1 MSPHDLILFFLQVSL
16 MLAAAVVFGQL
27 VRKLGQPVV
36 LGEIIGGILLGP
48 SFFGVLAPNLHAWL
62 FPTAGITLTVRDTVI
77 KLGMLFFLFVAGLE
91 VDITHL
97 RRRGWRIVWI
107 SVTGIVVPFSLGFGL
122 VRFFPGV
129 WGLQTNNTPIFALF
143 IGTALS
149 ISALPLIA
157 RILMDLDMIK
167 EEIGMV
173 VMAAATI
180 DDLVG
185 WALFAVILGNFVP
198 GKLLDSFMVG
208 PWTTP
213 GLVLV
218 FFILFLTIG
227 RWAAQRSLGWLQN
240 RLTWPSSFIGVM
252 IVLILAAA
260 AVSELIGIHSIFGA
274 FLVGVAFARK
284 SEKRDQAHEM
294 VYQFVVS
301 FFAPIYF
308 VSIGLQ
314 VDFTTNFD
322 LPLVLLVLVI
332 ACAGKIGGA
341 TLGALMGKMPFKES
355 LAVGFGMNA
364 RGMMEMILASVAYE
378 HKVIDQRVF
387 IALIVMAL
395 VTSILS
401 GPMMQRLLKITKTR
415 IQA

>member
-1 MSPHDLILFFLQVSL
+1 MSSHDLVLFFIQVSL
-16 MLAAAVVFGQL
+16 MLATAVLFGQL
-27 VRKLGQPVV
+27 ARKLGQPVV
-36 LGEIIGGILLGP
+36 LGELMGGILLGP
-48 SFFGVLAPNLHAWL
+48 TFLGLLAPNVHAWL
-62 FPTAGITLTVRDTVI
+62 FPAAGITLTVRDAVI

-97 RRRGWRIVWI
+97 RRLGPRIIWI
-107 SVTGIVVPFSLGFGL
+107 SITGIVVPFGLGFGL
-122 VRFFPGV
+122 VRLLPGV
-129 WGLQTNNTPIFALF
+129 WGPQTNNTLIFALF

-185 WALFAVILGNFVP
+185 WALFAVILGNLVP
-198 GKLLDSFMVG
+198 GKLIAPSIVNIWATL
-208 PWTTP
+208 
-213 GLVLV
+213 GLVLA
-218 FFILFLTIG
+218 FFTLFLTIG

-240 RLTWPSSFIGVM
+240 QLTWPSSFIGVM
-252 IVLILAAA
+252 IVLILAASA
-260 AVSELIGIHSIFGA
+260 ASELIGVHSIFGA

-284 SEKRDQAHEM
+284 SEKRNQAHEM

-314 VDFTTNFD
+314 VDFTANFH

-332 ACAGKIGGA
+332 ACAGKIGGV
-341 TLGALMGKMPFKES
+341 TLGARMGKMSLRES

-364 RGMMEMILASVAYE
+364 RGMIGMILASVAFEY
-378 HKVIDQRVF
+378 KVIDQRVF

-395 VTSILS
+395 VTSMLS
-401 GPMMQRLLKITKTR
+401 GPMMQRLLKISKSR
-415 IQA
+415 GI

>member
-1 MSPHDLILFFLQVSL
+1 
-16 MLAAAVVFGQL
+16 MLAAAVVFGQI

-62 FPTAGITLTVRDTVI
+62 FPTEGITLTVRDTVI

-107 SVTGIVVPFSLGFGL
+107 SVTGMVVPFGLGFGL
-122 VRFFPGV
+122 VRFLPGV
-129 WGLQTNNTPIFALF
+129 WGLQTSNTLIFALF

-167 EEIGMV
+167 EEIGML

-198 GKLLDSFMVG
+198 GNPSIG
-208 PWTTP
+208 GIWATP
-213 GLVLV
+213 GLVLA
-218 FFILFLTIG
+218 FFTLFLTLG
-227 RWAAQRSLGWLQN
+227 RWAAQRSLGWLKN
-240 RLTWPSSFIGVM
+240 RLTWPSGFIGVM
-252 IVLILAAA
+252 SVLILAAA
-260 AVSELIGIHSIFGA
+260 SVSKLIGIHYIFGA

-294 VYQFVVS
+294 IYQFAVS

-314 VDFTTNFD
+314 VDFTTNFH

-395 VTSILS
+395 VTSLLS
-401 GPMMQRLLKITKTR
+401 GPMMQRLLKISKPR